1 MEKNLAA
8 DTPKTRPIVVDG
20 KTYMIPPDALVLPSV
35 VSGDRSAELLVNE
48 EGQAMVLYDKPL
60 PIFVDWVEYDVDLSL
75 LTFVSFG
82 GEIMGLG
89 MKIHKPFRPCLSQSK
104 QIMLIY
110 MENGEQ
116 IGSFYPAKVIV
127 RDIGM

>member
-1 MEKNLAA
+1 MKKSIVQDKHENSSTAVSA
-8 DTPKTRPIVVDG
+8 DRYVISPN
-20 KTYMIPPDALVLPSV
+20 ALVLPSM

-48 EGQAMVLYDKPL
+48 EGQAMVLYDQPL

-116 IGSFYPAKVIV
+116 IGSFYNAKVIV
-127 RDIGM
+127 RDVGM